1 MKKMKR
7 IDFEEI
13 KEHEKKYE
21 ETMKQQRESKAKNCI
36 TFDSSLYQSRF
47 MDNIK
52 SEEEHRK
59 EVEEL
64 RKMRLRELVEKKKE
78 YGEQVRVVHKPLVKP
93 SLENK

>member
-1 MKKMKR
+1 
-7 IDFEEI
+7 
-13 KEHEKKYE
+13 
-21 ETMKQQRESKAKNCI
+21 
-36 TFDSSLYQSRF
+36 

-52 SEEEHRK
+52 SEEEHRR